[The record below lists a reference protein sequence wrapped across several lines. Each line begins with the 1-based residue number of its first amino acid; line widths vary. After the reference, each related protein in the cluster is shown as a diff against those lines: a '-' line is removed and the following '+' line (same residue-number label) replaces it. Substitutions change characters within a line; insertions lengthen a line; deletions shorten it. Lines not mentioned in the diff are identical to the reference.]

1 MHRTDVVDSPFFV
14 FPSSSS
20 TMDTS
25 RTDIHKGAI
34 SLEQVAACFHE
45 LASVADAI
53 VVAQRKLSRAL
64 KDCAGLKGC
73 PEIASTSL
81 GEL

>member
-1 MHRTDVVDSPFFV
+1 
-14 FPSSSS
+14 
-20 TMDTS
+20 MDTS

-81 GEL
+81 GDSDYPELTGLQEKPLHRAHG